1 MAGVIKREQSGLVS
15 LRVRVSVEAVSLLLL
30 LGVHALLQRV
40 SGCY

>member
-15 LRVRVSVEAVSLLLL
+15 LRVRVSVEAVSLLL
-30 LGVHALLQRV
+30 GVHALLQRV